1 MEEKEIWKDVVGY
14 EGLYEVSDFGNVRS
28 VQRFVE
34 CYHNR
39 SKCMKLQKVGGKV
52 LKGTVDKYGYRSVAL
67 SKDGCVDRFF
77 VHRLVAEAFISN
89 PSNLPFVDH
98 VSTIKT
104 DNRVA
109 NLRWVTKETNN
120 KNVITVQHS
129 SKKSFNTRMR
139 GTFRSERKT
148 ANFKGVDLRYIDNSV
163 SLTNRRSDGAYLTIS
178 GRGGEKVCDFWVS
191 IDNIYKLRDE
201 INEYI
206 ESTKRI
212 ML

>member
-52 LKGTVDKYGYRSVAL
+52 LKGTIDKCGYRTVAL
-67 SKDGCVDRFF
+67 SKDGGVDRFF

-98 VSTIKT
+98 VNTIKT

-139 GTFRSERKT
+139 GTFRSKRKT
-148 ANFKGVDLRYIDNSV
+148 ENFKGVDLRYIDNKV
-163 SLTNRRSDGAYLTIS
+163 SLTNRKSDGAYLTIS

-191 IDNIYKLRDE
+191 TDNIYKLRDE

-206 ESTKRI
+206 ESTKRTI
-212 ML
+212 L